1 MSDAVIS
8 ASGRT
13 PVRMEVNGVA
23 ETVYVEPRWLL
34 SDVLRHQL
42 GLTGTHVGCEQGV
55 CGVCTVLLDG
65 VLVRSC
71 LLFAVQVD
79 GHRVTTIEGVTP
91 DEGLSPIQASFQR
104 HHGLQCGFCTPAMVL
119 TAEALLRT
127 HPNPSEADIRD
138 AFSGNICRCTG
149 YQFIVDAIRGCSE
162 EER

>member
-1 MSDAVIS
+1 MSDTVIS
-8 ASGRT
+8 ANGRT
-13 PVRMEVNGVA
+13 AVQMEVNGVA

-55 CGVCTVLLDG
+55 CGACTVLLDG
-65 VLVRSC
+65 ALVRSC

-79 GHRVTTIEGVTP
+79 GHRITTIEGVTP

-119 TAEALLRT
+119 TAEALLQK